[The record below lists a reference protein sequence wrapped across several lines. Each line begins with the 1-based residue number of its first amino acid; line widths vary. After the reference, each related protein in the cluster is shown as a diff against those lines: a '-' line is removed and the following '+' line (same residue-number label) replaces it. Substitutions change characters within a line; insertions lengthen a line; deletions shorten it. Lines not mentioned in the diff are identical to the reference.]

1 MPIRAMNA
9 THHRVAPGKGYDT
22 AAGGTWETAS
32 SVDTAVPPQGDARAG
47 QSGTGAAAGLK
58 HGKEDSPNPTASSP
72 DPIAS
77 S

>member
-1 MPIRAMNA
+1 MSIQAMNPS
-9 THHRVAPGKGYDT
+9 HRLFSLVKGCDT
-22 AAGGTWETAS
+22 VAGGTRETALL
-32 SVDTAVPPQGDARAG
+32 VDTAVPPQGDARAG